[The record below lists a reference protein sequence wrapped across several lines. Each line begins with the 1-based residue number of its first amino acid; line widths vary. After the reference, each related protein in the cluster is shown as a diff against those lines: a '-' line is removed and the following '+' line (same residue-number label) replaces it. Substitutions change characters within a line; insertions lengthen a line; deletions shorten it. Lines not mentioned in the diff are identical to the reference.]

1 MNLDLFKRIFGKQLV
16 EDAEKELNAI
26 KDEWNFRHA
35 KHFADHKALFADHK
49 TLAEL
54 LGEVLKKL
62 DEIEKLCQK
71 NEKK

>member
-26 KDEWNFRHA
+26 KDEWNSRHA
-35 KHFADHKALFADHK
+35 KHFADHKA
-49 TLAEL
+49 LAEL